1 MTVRTTAILAAA
13 AALVLHAAV
22 ADVKRHELIP
32 EQLRGSWA
40 PSADACKNADKSVV
54 VVTAKAYTSSETNCA
69 VAWVSETAAAR
80 GPVYSAHLQCSKP
93 NDNAHKTQSDVIFI
107 SKGVNQIS
115 IGPRFSDL
123 RDYQRCSASEPA
135 TTR

>member
-1 MTVRTTAILAAA
+1 MRAIAILAAA
-13 AALVLHAAV
+13 ATLVAHAAI

-40 PSADACKNADKSVV
+40 PSADACKNADKSIIVLA
-54 VVTAKAYTSSETNCA
+54 AKAYTSSEATCA

-80 GPVYSAHLQCSKP
+80 GPVYSAHLQCAKP
-93 NDNAHKTQSDVIFI
+93 NDSARKTQSDVIFI
-107 SKGVNQIS
+107 SKGVDQIS
-115 IGPRFSDL
+115 IGLRFSDL
-123 RDYQRCSASEPA
+123 KDYQRCPASEPA

>member
-1 MTVRTTAILAAA
+1 MRGIAILATAGA
-13 AALVLHAAV
+13 FASHAAV

-40 PSADACKNADKSVV
+40 PSADACKNADKSVIIV
-54 VVTAKAYTSSETNCA
+54 AAKTYSSGEANCA
-69 VAWVSETAAAR
+69 VGWVSETAAAR
-80 GPVYSAHLQCSKP
+80 GPVYSAHLQCAKP
-93 NDNAHKTQSDVIFI
+93 NDNARKTQSDVIFI
-107 SKGVNQIS
+107 SKGVDQIS

-123 RDYQRCSASEPA
+123 KDYQRCPASEPA